1 MTAEGG
7 LDVPE
12 TGAGPVPFGK
22 YLLLDRVAVGGMA
35 EVFVAKTFGIQGFE
49 RLVAVKRIIASM
61 ADDQGFIE
69 MFIDEAKI
77 VGHLSHANIAGIY
90 ELGKVGKAH
99 YIAMEYVWGRDLL
112 QVMNRHRLFG
122 QRIPPSR
129 AAFIAAKMCDA
140 LDYAHNK
147 RDARGRPLELIHRDV
162 SPQNVLV
169 SFDGNVKLID
179 FGIAKAQSRTTKTVA
194 GFVKGKFGYM
204 SPEQVRG
211 KKLDPRSDIFAVG
224 ICLYEMLTCDRL
236 FVGETDFETMDMI
249 RAAKVKPLAEI
260 LPDMPRELEAIVM
273 KALSREASDR
283 YQTAGEMSQALMGWL
298 MTQRPS
304 YTQARLAEW
313 MQTAFEDEMR
323 GEKSKL
329 DAYRAIGAESLR
341 TSRSG
346 SHPLP
351 GSRSAAGVQPVN
363 TKPDVAASTAG
374 FDDERTLVMDPPSDA
389 TDEISASA
397 EEEWLDQPTQVFFSA
412 EEAPPLE
419 APGSADD
426 DAPNVWPSDRPEVFS
441 PAAAP
446 NVRRPVSRRPLSQ
459 PSTWIHALKWFG
471 TARGIVALVIAVAV
485 GLLGTLWLTR
495 GAEIA
500 SLDVMV
506 VPADVEA
513 DVSVDGR
520 VRGRAPLHLED
531 VPPGNHVVDVI
542 APGYRASRATVRL
555 EAGRGATVQVQ
566 LAPDVPAAP
575 AAPAAPETP

>member
-49 RLVAVKRIIASM
+49 RLVAVKRILSSM
-61 ADDQGFIE
+61 ADDQSFIE

-90 ELGKVGKAH
+90 ELGKVGKSH

-122 QRIPPSR
+122 QRIPPTR
-129 AAFIAAKMCDA
+129 AAFVAAKMCDA

-147 RDARGRPLELIHRDV
+147 RDARGKPLELIHRDV

-211 KKLDPRSDIFAVG
+211 KKLDARSDIFAVG
-224 ICLYEMLTCDRL
+224 ICLYEMLTCERL
-236 FVGETDFETMDMI
+236 FTGESDFETMDMI
-249 RAAKVKPLAEI
+249 RAAKVAPLSQV
-260 LPDMPRELEAIVM
+260 LPDMPRELDAIVM
-273 KALSREASDR
+273 KALSREPGDR

-298 MTQRPS
+298 MTQRPA
-304 YTQARLAEW
+304 YTQARLSEW

-323 GEKSKL
+323 EEKAKL
-329 DAYRAIGAESLR
+329 DRYRAIGPENLR
-341 TSRSG
+341 SSRTGTHALPPSRSG
-346 SHPLP
+346 
-351 GSRSAAGVQPVN
+351 AGIQPAV
-363 TKPDVAASTAG
+363 TDPATRAAG
-374 FDDERTLVMDPPSDA
+374 FDDEATTVMDGPSA
-389 TDEISASA
+389 AMLEGA
-397 EEEWLDQPTQVFFSA
+397 EEDWSDQPTQVFFSA

-419 APGSADD
+419 APPGMRED
-426 DAPNVWPSDRPEVFS
+426 DAAPVWPSDRPEVFS
-441 PAAAP
+441 PGAAP
-446 NVRRPVSRRPLSQ
+446 PRRITPSRRPLTQ
-459 PSTWIHALKWFG
+459 ASTWVHAMRWFG
-471 TARGIVALVIAVAV
+471 TARGLLALGIAIAIGLVGTFLMTRRASVTALDIV
-485 GLLGTLWLTR
+485 
-495 GAEIA
+495 
-500 SLDVMV
+500 V
-506 VPADVEA
+506 VPADVPA

-520 VRGRAPLHLED
+520 VRGQAPLHLED
-531 VPPGNHVVDVI
+531 VTPGNHVVDVI
-542 APGYRASRATVRL
+542 APGYRASRANVRL
-555 EAGRGATVQVQ
+555 EDGRGATVQVQ
-566 LAPDVPAAP
+566 LAPDTAP
-575 AAPAAPETP
+575 AP